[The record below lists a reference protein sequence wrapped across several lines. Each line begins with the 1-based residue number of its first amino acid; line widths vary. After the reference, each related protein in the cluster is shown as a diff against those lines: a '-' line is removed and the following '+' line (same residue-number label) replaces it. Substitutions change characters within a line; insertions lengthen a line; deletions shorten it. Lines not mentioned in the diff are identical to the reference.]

1 MTWKKKKMMGAM
13 LVVAGWVGTTLT
25 VVAQQPS
32 GGERAVR
39 YASNGDLLKP
49 ADFREWVFLSA
60 GLGMTYTEPGATP
73 NPSPSFTN
81 VYVNPSAYRE
91 FMKTGTWPDLTMFI
105 LEIRGSASEG
115 SINLGGRYQT
125 GIRAIEAEVKDGSKP
140 GGWAFYN
147 FGAKLDQVAALPKTE
162 RCYECHST
170 KAAVEQTFVQFYP
183 TLLDVARQK
192 GTLNAA
198 YLAAEKA
205 HP

>member
-1 MTWKKKKMMGAM
+1 MTAKQTAAAI
-13 LVVAGWVGTTLT
+13 LIVVAWVGTTLT
-25 VVAQQPS
+25 VGAQRPAGAAGS
-32 GGERAVR
+32 VVR
-39 YASNGDLLKP
+39 YTSSGELIKP

-73 NPSPSFTN
+73 NPAPSFTN
-81 VYVNPSAYRE
+81 VYVNPTSYRE
-91 FMKTGTWPDLTMFI
+91 FMKTGAWPDQTMFI

-115 SINLGGRYQT
+115 SINLGGRFQT
-125 GIRAIEAEVKDGSKP
+125 GVRAIEAEVKDSSKP
-140 GGWAFYN
+140 GGWTFYN

-183 TLLDVARQK
+183 TLLEVAKQK
-192 GTLNAA
+192 GTLNAS
-198 YLAAEKA
+198 YLAAEKS

>member
-1 MTWKKKKMMGAM
+1 MTLKMAAAM
-13 LVVAGWVGTTLT
+13 LLVAGWVGTTLT
-25 VVAQQPS
+25 VVAQQPAAGS
-32 GGERAVR
+32 AVVR
-39 YASNGDLLKP
+39 YAGNGDLIKP
-49 ADFREWVFLSA
+49 TDFREWVFLGA
-60 GLGMTYTEPGATP
+60 GLGMTYTEPGANP

-81 VYVNPSAYRE
+81 VYVNPTSYRE
-91 FMKTGTWPDLTMFI
+91 FMKTGKWPDQTMFI

-125 GIRAIEAEVKDGSKP
+125 TIRAIEAEVKDRSKP

-183 TLLDVARQK
+183 TLLEVAKQK

-198 YLAAEKA
+198 YLEAEKS

>member
-1 MTWKKKKMMGAM
+1 MTLKMATVAVI
-13 LVVAGWVGTTLT
+13 LAGWVGATLT
-25 VVAQQPS
+25 VVAQQPPNS
-32 GGERAVR
+32 AGGVVR
-39 YASNGDLLKP
+39 YTPAGELIKP
-49 ADFREWVFLSA
+49 TDFREWVFLSA
-60 GLGMTYTEPGATP
+60 GLGMTYTEPGANP

-81 VYVNPSAYRE
+81 VYVNPTSYRA
-91 FMKTGTWPDLTMFI
+91 FMKTGTWPDQTMFI

-125 GIRAIEAEVKDGSKP
+125 AVRAIEAEVKDSSKP

-147 FGAKLDQVAALPKTE
+147 FGAKLDQVAALPRTE

-183 TLLDVARQK
+183 TLLEVAKQK

-198 YLAAEKA
+198 YVAAEKS